1 MSECHHSST
10 ENERNE
16 KVEVHG
22 PSRKKTNILAFSW
35 TDEDNE
41 STQGVDQMVGLEVIL
56 AEYRE
61 HSTLECVRLLLGRL
75 RKTMK
80 ALRLQA
86 SSLYSTHI

>member
-1 MSECHHSST
+1 VRHHSST
-10 ENERNE
+10 ESERNG

-41 STQGVDQMVGLEVIL
+41 STQGADQVVGLEVIL
-56 AEYRE
+56 TEQRE
-61 HSTLECVRLLLGRL
+61 HSTLKCARSLLDRL

-86 SSLYSTHI
+86 SNLYSTHI